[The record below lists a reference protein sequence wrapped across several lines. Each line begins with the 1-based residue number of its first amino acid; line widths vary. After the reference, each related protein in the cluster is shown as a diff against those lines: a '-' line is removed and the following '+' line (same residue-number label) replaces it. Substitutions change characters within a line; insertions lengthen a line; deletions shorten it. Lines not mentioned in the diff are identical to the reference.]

1 MKEKGRIRRM
11 ISLGMQQLSDP
22 YYQGM
27 APQIA
32 FYFLLSL
39 VPMAIL
45 ISQLFGMIMGTSINE
60 AVGWI
65 FDDAKG
71 DVAKAIKSMFT
82 FKSGGFSNLVYIV
95 IAIWGASRAQF
106 SMMRINNYINTEGW
120 STGKG
125 YFHERIRS
133 MGNILLTMIA
143 ITAAL
148 VFMSYGGKVIELLT
162 DNPNLWLYLRWP
174 IALLMFFMIISVY
187 YYALPEKKVRIREII
202 PGSIFA
208 SVGLLAVTFVYSI
221 YTSSIANYDIIY
233 GSLATVVALMF
244 WFFFLAWV
252 FCLGMIFNKVWKDT
266 KKK

>member
-1 MKEKGRIRRM
+1 MVFAGVRSATGIANSASSVNFSEV
-11 ISLGMQQLSDP
+11 SLWTNR
-22 YYQGM
+22 
-27 APQIA
+27 A
-32 FYFLLSL
+32 FS
-39 VPMAIL
+39 
-45 ISQLFGMIMGTSINE
+45 
-60 AVGWI
+60 
-65 FDDAKG
+65 
-71 DVAKAIKSMFT
+71 
-82 FKSGGFSNLVYIV
+82 SGGTTYGKIFQYRNYIE
-95 IAIWGASRAQF
+95 
-106 SMMRINNYINTEGW
+106 NPTDNYINTEGW

-133 MGNILLTMIA
+133 MGNILLTMVA